1 VLSGVT
7 AEGDL
12 PVDPNPDVIGRDLA
26 AVVDQVLGEKGR

>member
-12 PVDPNPDVIGRDLA
+12 PTDPAPDEVAADLPALVDRL
-26 AVVDQVLGEKGR
+26 LG